1 MGNAWSLLEIET
13 LSTRSGQISSSFWW
27 ESRDRKLYLF
37 LNFMLILHLELVKR
51 TGKLSI
57 LVTFFQVAYVTTLV
71 CFDFL
76 AKDKHTINQLTFI
89 DFITFLIYLS
99 FQYISFN
106 ETLHYF
112 LQRRKLVFL
121 VGLSSDILKYELC
134 YLVLHSDISA

>member
-1 MGNAWSLLEIET
+1 
-13 LSTRSGQISSSFWW
+13 
-27 ESRDRKLYLF
+27 
-37 LNFMLILHLELVKR
+37 MLILHLELVKR